1 MKDEVV
7 LQTGK
12 EKRRFQADSKQIIK
26 VPWTKSYRENSDN
39 GNSQR
44 TVNVYHR
51 RDSTSNRQQHDNKYG
66 RPAHWLTDWLILL
79 ENYERQ
85 LRVIKKVIDFFS
97 LLVDKKNVCVCV
109 FVWEYWLV
117 FLAPTSA
124 IAASDNTH
132 ILGIC
137 PPHPFSSLWMNFSSL
152 FLFSLWQPS
161 AYRRLACLGA
171 LNKNILFG

>member
-26 VPWTKSYRENSDN
+26 VLCTDTENHGENRDN
-39 GNSQR
+39 GSSSSSR

-51 RDSTSNRQQHDNKYG
+51 AIGNNMTTNMDAQH
-66 RPAHWLTDWLILL
+66 TDWLILL
-79 ENYERQ
+79 KSYERQ
-85 LRVIKKVIDFFS
+85 LPVIKKVIDFFS

-132 ILGIC
+132 IGNL
-137 PPHPFSSLWMNFSSL
+137 SSTSFLVFVNEFFLSL
-152 FLFSLWQPS
+152 SFSL
-161 AYRRLACLGA
+161 
-171 LNKNILFG
+171 